1 MPLLR
6 LAVGLSSVLL
16 ASASLAA
23 QAPASLRYDR
33 DVRPI
38 LADKCFRC
46 HGPDAKTRAAELRLD
61 EREAAIGPRGD
72 DPPAIVPGDP
82 DASELWRRLARDDDD
97 RMPPPDSGK
106 PALTAAE
113 RAIVRSWLAAGAQ
126 YEPHWSFVPPQPQ
139 PVPAGADPHPIDRF
153 LAAARGPLAANPPA
167 DAATLCR
174 RLFLVLTGLPPTPEE
189 LAAFT
194 AAYARDE
201 RAYEQLVDR
210 LLG

>member
-1 MPLLR
+1 MRHAPSCPPAPPPMPLLR

-113 RAIVRSWLAAGAQ
+113 RDANFDYFNTEDYRIGYDAFIHKRKPRFAG
-126 YEPHWSFVPPQPQ
+126 
-139 PVPAGADPHPIDRF
+139 R
-153 LAAARGPLAANPPA
+153 
-167 DAATLCR
+167 
-174 RLFLVLTGLPPTPEE
+174 
-189 LAAFT
+189 
-194 AAYARDE
+194 
-201 RAYEQLVDR
+201 
-210 LLG
+210 